1 MLEIYSKTT
10 TDGFGIVQQL
20 RLLNHCSINNHIKN
34 YLLMKKHFRD
44 NGAMIEVFYE
54 QLNFEMLTESEA
66 YGVRTL

>member
-1 MLEIYSKTT
+1 
-10 TDGFGIVQQL
+10 
-20 RLLNHCSINNHIKN
+20 
-34 YLLMKKHFRD
+34 MKKHFRD